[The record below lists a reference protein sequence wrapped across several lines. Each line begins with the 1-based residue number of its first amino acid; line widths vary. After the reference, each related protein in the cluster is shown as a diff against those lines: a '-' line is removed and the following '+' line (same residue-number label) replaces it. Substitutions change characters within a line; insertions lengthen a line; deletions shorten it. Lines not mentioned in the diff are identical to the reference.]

1 MTEYRTSASTRNR
14 RPLECA
20 LVGFGIIALALL
32 AIGVATGHAVAAS
45 PEQPR
50 AISGQDEPV
59 PDEPPENAT
68 YSVEITPRAPDDARV
83 DVTIRYVAR
92 SSAELERARN
102 ETLTAE
108 WFRGEEI
115 VRDAMA
121 ARGLSDDAVEHP
133 RTTYSVPRGDDAE
146 TVTIRYRVQWTD
158 IPPADDDRVRLGP
171 GFAAALEPGDEFRV
185 AVPDERWGNT
195 TANRDRDA
203 LTHSQRIYAWTIG
216 DEPAPEIE
224 LYRGDVGAE
233 NDGDGD
239 GALGLPLAVPL
250 LALLLA
256 GGALAHRRRS

>member
-1 MTEYRTSASTRNR
+1 MTEYRTAASLRNR

-20 LVGFGIIALALL
+20 HVGLGIVALALF
-32 AIGVATGHAVAAS
+32 AIGVVPGHAVAAS
-45 PEQPR
+45 PEQPH
-50 AISGQDEPV
+50 SVNGQDGPV

-68 YSVEITPRAPDDARV
+68 YAVEITPRAPDDARV
-83 DVTIRYVAR
+83 DVTISYEAR

-102 ETLTAE
+102 GTLAAE

-133 RTTYSVPRGDDAE
+133 RTSYSVPRGDDAE

-158 IPPADDDRVRLGP
+158 IPPADDDRVRFGP
-171 GFAAALEPGDEFRV
+171 GFADALESGDEFRV
-185 AVPDERWGNT
+185 AVSDERWENT
-195 TANRDRDA
+195 TANRDPDA
-203 LTHSQRIYAWTIG
+203 LTHSQQLYTWTIG
-216 DEPAPEIE
+216 EDPEPEIE
-224 LYRGDVGAE
+224 LYRDAGAE
-233 NDGDGD
+233 NDGGGD

-256 GGALAHRRRS
+256 GGALAHQRRS